1 MKQYFAQV
9 RLWLPLLGA
18 VICLLLVGRLVYVG
32 LTSPR
37 PNLSAMGWIGAF
49 LLVLSFGLYRRA
61 KWARWIAATSCFM
74 LGALSLV
81 MLITRFY
88 PPALFGSNYAPI
100 VERPSMAMTL
110 LLLLPPAILLPLIAY
125 LLTAGPDSEES
136 SATRGGGS
144 GGTTQS

>member
-1 MKQYFAQV
+1 MKSFFAHIRQ
-9 RLWLPLLGA
+9 WLPLLGA
-18 VICLLLVGRLVYVG
+18 VTCLLLVGRLIHVG
-32 LTSPR
+32 LTASR

-49 LLVLSFGLYRRA
+49 LLVLAYGLYRRMN
-61 KWARWIAATSCFM
+61 WARWIAATGCFM

-81 MLITRFY
+81 MLVTRFY
-88 PPALFGSNYAPI
+88 PPGIFGSSDAPI